1 MYLNGEV
8 ILSTK
13 ERSREPKHIHSAG
26 NVTGM
31 TLVDFVALPARARL
45 SVSFDGDKPAE
56 GFLNLRKL

>member
-1 MYLNGEV
+1 
-8 ILSTK
+8 
-13 ERSREPKHIHSAG
+13 
-26 NVTGM
+26 M